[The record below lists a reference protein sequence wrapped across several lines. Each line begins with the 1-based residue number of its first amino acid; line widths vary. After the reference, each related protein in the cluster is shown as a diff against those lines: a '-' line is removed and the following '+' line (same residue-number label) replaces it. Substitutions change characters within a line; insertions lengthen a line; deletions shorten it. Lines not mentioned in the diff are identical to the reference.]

1 MECIRFCLYS
11 ICGNRMEI
19 ALGIIV
25 LLLVLLLAVYREV
38 HFGQMRAKQ
47 LDPLKENIKKT
58 EERAKINDQKDL
70 ENASATTVVGLLNRM
85 RSEDPGGD

>member
-1 MECIRFCLYS
+1 
-11 ICGNRMEI
+11 MEI